1 MSDFNLS
8 RQFALLSVEQ
18 RDELEQLLQ
27 PISEYYPSGPPIR
40 FDPVF
45 TRIHLAR
52 QEDDPGLPMGAWERP
67 LKRVDWVKVEV
78 LCADVLTSR
87 AKDLQIAAWLTEAWC
102 RQQGIEGLLR
112 GLLLVQGL
120 LVRFWETVHPQVDED
135 GDPELRVAP
144 LQWMDTALSRTTRT
158 MIPLLG
164 STAGELA
171 TFTFADWER
180 MVRDEMSSTKHD
192 GGGPAR
198 NESGEAQRTRA
209 DVIDYATSNLGAA
222 VDRNIQLVRA
232 CVAVVMAIEGFTA
245 ARLGA
250 DAPAIS
256 RLRETLGAMERVMLE
271 MTATREHDITSRQ
284 DAAQTPAEP
293 VDPTAQPKD
302 ARPDDAIPSNAAQPA
317 DTARPE
323 PADQLTRR
331 IDAVCK
337 AAGIDAP
344 SGSERLMAMQ
354 IGLLHDQNMILQGL
368 MNGAARRAAGD
379 DPAEEAGN
387 DFTAL
392 MAAVMHGRFP
402 AG

>member
-1 MSDFNLS
+1 MTDFNVS
-8 RQFALLSVEQ
+8 RQIALLSVEQ

-40 FDPVF
+40 FDPIF

-52 QEDDPGLPMGAWERP
+52 QEDDPGLPTGAWERS

-78 LCADVLTSR
+78 LCADVLTSH

-102 RQQGIEGLLR
+102 RQHGIEGLLR
-112 GLLLVQGL
+112 GLLLVHGL
-120 LVRFWETVHPQVDED
+120 LGRFWETVHPQVDED

-144 LQWMDTALSRTTRT
+144 LQWIDTSLSRTTRT
-158 MIPLLG
+158 MIPLFG
-164 STAGELA
+164 SAAGELA
-171 TFTFADWER
+171 AFTFADWER
-180 MVRDEMSSTKHD
+180 MVRDEISSTKHD
-192 GGGPAR
+192 GGRPAR
-198 NESGEAQRTRA
+198 NESGEAQRTCA
-209 DVIDYATSNLGAA
+209 DVIDHAAFHLGAA

-256 RLRETLGAMERVMLE
+256 TLRETLGAMERVLLE
-271 MTATREHDITSRQ
+271 LTATREHDIKSRQ
-284 DAAQTPAEP
+284 DAAQTPAKP
-293 VDPTAQPKD
+293 VDPTDQPKD
-302 ARPDDAIPSNAAQPA
+302 ARPDDATPSNATQPA

-331 IDAVCK
+331 IDAICK

-344 SGSERLMAMQ
+344 SGSERLLSMQ
-354 IGLLHDQNMILQGL
+354 VGLLHDQNMILQRL
-368 MNGAARRAAGD
+368 MKDAPRRAAGD
-379 DPAEEAGN
+379 NRAEAAGN

-392 MAAVMHGRFP
+392 MAAVIQGKFP